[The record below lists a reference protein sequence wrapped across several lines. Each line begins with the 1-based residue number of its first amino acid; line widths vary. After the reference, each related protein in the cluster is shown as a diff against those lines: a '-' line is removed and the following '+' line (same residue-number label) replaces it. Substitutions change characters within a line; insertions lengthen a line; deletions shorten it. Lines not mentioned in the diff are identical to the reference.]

1 MKESLKYTQTKAVRR
16 AKRVRAKIN
25 GTHAQPRMSLS
36 VSNRHITVQFI
47 DDMSGRTILSAHDGI
62 LGGTHAHPTVLL
74 AHDFGKKAAELAQA
88 KGIVKVVFDRGGRLY
103 HGRIAAF
110 AQGAREGGLKF

>member
-1 MKESLKYTQTKAVRR
+1 MKESLKYTQTKVARR
-16 AKRVRAKIN
+16 AKRVRARIN

-47 DDMSGRTILSAHDGI
+47 DDVNGKTLLSVHDGI
-62 LGGTHAHPTVLL
+62 LGVTHAHPTVLL
-74 AHDFGKKAAELAQA
+74 AHDFGKKAGELARA
-88 KGIVKVVFDRGGRLY
+88 KGIDRVVLDRGGRLY

-110 AQGAREGGLKF
+110 AEGAREGGLKF